1 MIRIRKITDIVA
13 AKNQQA
19 IDQVKEILR
28 NQIPELGEG
37 RIDQFVDQLRD
48 PLKYQFQTMMLV
60 SDDSRGQIKGFALLM
75 IDAHLKF
82 FYLDFI
88 ATLPGRTSMGIGGA
102 LYQNIREEVVARGF
116 TELYFECLPDDPEL
130 CRDQNKLPDNK
141 RRLAFYEK
149 FGARPIINTKY
160 EMPVN
165 PGEDCPPYLVLD
177 LPASADPPDAR
188 RLRKIMRA
196 ILERKY
202 GDYCTPEYVDEVIRS
217 VKDPVTLRPLR
228 YYQKPVI
235 PPLFGG
241 LNMKRKIGIVIN
253 DKHSIHHVREIGYV
267 ESPVRIPAIMKE
279 LNKTDV
285 FHEIPPRDFPIRWIE
300 SIHDQGYIRYFKTIC
315 QGLKEGRSIY
325 PYVFPIRNV
334 TRPPKDLSVRAGYYC
349 IDTFTPLNN
358 NAYIAARRAVDCT
371 LTAAESILKGSRS
384 AYSLVRPPGHHAERY
399 VFGGFCYFNNNAIA
413 ANYLSEYGK
422 VAILDVDYHHGNGQQ
437 QIFYDRA
444 DVFTVSI
451 HGHPSFAYP
460 YFTGFDEETGVGPGI
475 NHNLN
480 IPLKKEISG
489 IEYQKSLKRALDR
502 IRKFSPAY
510 LVVAVGF
517 DTAKGDP
524 TGTWKLGYKDFEQN
538 GRMIAGLNL
547 PTLFVQEGG
556 YYTRSIGV
564 VARHFFTGFIK
575 EHLMNSLTRNR

>member
-28 NQIPELGEG
+28 SQIPDLGEQK
-37 RIDQFVDQLRD
+37 IDQFEDHLIN

-60 SDDSRGQIKGFALLM
+60 CDNLKGQIKGFALLM
-75 IDAHLKF
+75 IDADLKF

-102 LYQNIREEVVARGF
+102 LYENIREEVVAHGYS
-116 TELYFECLPDDPEL
+116 ELYFECLPDDPDL
-130 CRDQNKLPDNK
+130 CRDQSKHADNK

-160 EMPVN
+160 EKPVN
-165 PGEDCPPYLVLD
+165 PGDDCPPYLVLD
-177 LPASADPPDAR
+177 LPAATEVPKAR

-202 GDYCTPEYVDEVIRS
+202 GEYCPPEYVDEVINS
-217 VKDPVTLRPLR
+217 VNDPVTLRPFR
-228 YYQKPVI
+228 YYKKQVVPQ
-235 PPLFGG
+235 LFEG
-241 LNMKRKIGIVIN
+241 LNKKRKIVIVIN
-253 DKHSIHHVREIGYV
+253 DRHGIHHIREIGYV

-279 LNKTDV
+279 LNKTD
-285 FHEIPPRDFPIRWIE
+285 FFFEINPKDFPMRLIE
-300 SIHDQGYIRYFKTIC
+300 SIHDRGYIRYFRTVC
-315 QGLKEGRSIY
+315 EGLQEGRSIY
-325 PYVFPIRNV
+325 PYVFPIRNA
-334 TRPPKDLSVRAGYYC
+334 TRPPRDLSVRAGYYC
-349 IDTFTPLNN
+349 IDTFTPLNK
-358 NAYIAARRAVDCT
+358 NAFIAARRAVDCT
-371 LTAAESILKGSRS
+371 LTAAESLLRGARS
-384 AYSLVRPPGHHAERY
+384 AYSLVRPPGHHAEHH

-413 ANYLSEYGK
+413 ANYLSEYGR

-437 QIFYDRA
+437 QIFYDRP
-444 DVFTVSI
+444 DVFTISI

-460 YFTGFDEETGVGPGI
+460 YFTGFAEETGVGAGTGY
-475 NHNLN
+475 NLN
-480 IPLKKEISG
+480 MPLKKEISG
-489 IEYQKSLKRALDR
+489 IEYKIYLKRALDR
-502 IRKFSPAY
+502 IRQYKPAY
-510 LVVAVGF
+510 LVVAIGF

-524 TGTWKLGYKDFEQN
+524 TGTWQLRYKDFEEN

-564 VARHFFTGFIK
+564 LARHFFTGYIS
-575 EHLMNSLTRNR
+575 EHLKIRGTGTK